1 MLTENSATNAWN
13 LNLNNGNA
21 NNNTKATNQNR
32 VRPVSALLRINNTP
46 IKDNDMVTTQGLIEA
61 YFDCRKRKRKTA
73 SAIIY
78 EMDYESKL
86 IALRD
91 RINDRTYMP
100 GKSICFVVTRPRYR
114 EVFAAAFEDRIVHHY
129 IALRLEPLFE
139 QIFSPRTFN
148 CRKGKGQLYGVNIL
162 RQDIKDCSNGYTTD
176 CYIMKLDLQGF
187 FMSINKAMLA
197 RLIDRFVVER
207 YDGPDKEDLRFLCRT
222 VVLHK
227 PENNCERH
235 SPKHYWNYLPANKS
249 LFTNGDGLGVAIGN
263 LFSQLFANFLLNTL
277 DWFLIKELGFT
288 YMGRYVDDFYVVD
301 RDKAKLLAAVP
312 RIRALLEIYKLKLS
326 PTKFYIQHYSKGVE
340 FTGTVVK
347 YDRKYT
353 CNRTIKNFVMAVR
366 RLNRAEDIEHVQKAV
381 ESINSYLAC
390 LRQCDE
396 YAMRRKILAKIDNHC
411 FKWIYIKG
419 HFEIIAI
426 KKKYRTRYLTLQRI
440 RDGTY

>member
-1 MLTENSATNAWN
+1 
-13 LNLNNGNA
+13 
-21 NNNTKATNQNR
+21 
-32 VRPVSALLRINNTP
+32 
-46 IKDNDMVTTQGLIEA
+46 MVETQGLLEA
-61 YFDCRKRKRKTA
+61 YFACRKHKRKTA
-73 SAIIY
+73 CAIIY

-91 RINDRTYMP
+91 RINDRTYKP

-148 CRKGKGQLYGVNIL
+148 CRKGKGQLYGIGML
-162 RQDIKDCSNGYTTD
+162 CQDIKDCSAEYTTD

-197 RLIDRFVVER
+197 RLIDDFVQLR

-222 VVLHK
+222 VVLHE
-227 PENNCERH
+227 PEKNCERH
-235 SPKHYWNYLPANKS
+235 SPKHYWNHLPANKS
-249 LFTNGDGLGVAIGN
+249 LFTNGEGLGVAIGN
-263 LFSQLFANFLLNTL
+263 LFSQLFANFLLNVL
-277 DWFLIKELGFT
+277 DWFLIKDLDFA
-288 YMGRYVDDFYVVD
+288 YVGRYVDDFYILD

-312 RIRALLEIYKLKLS
+312 QIRALLESYGLRLS

-340 FTGTVVK
+340 FTGTIVK

-353 CNRTIKNFVMAVR
+353 CNRTIRNFVMAVR
-366 RLNRAEDIEHVQKAV
+366 RLNRAEDIEHVKKAV
-381 ESINSYLAC
+381 DSINSYLGC
-390 LRQCDE
+390 LRHCNE
-396 YAMRRKILAKIDNHC
+396 YAMRRKILGKIERHC
-411 FKWIYIKG
+411 FEYIYIKG
-419 HFEIIAI
+419 HYEVVAI
-426 KKKYRTRYLTLQRI
+426 KRKYKQRYLTLQKI